1 MAVCG
6 GEVDIVVSMAS
17 SSSAGTSLV
26 LVAMKNRD
34 TTGDRW
40 WWWNGVN
47 PRLPTLAAAASKSLV
62 PLVPRGWFQ
71 ATTPPTTLVEEQDEQ
86 GLR

>member
-6 GEVDIVVSMAS
+6 GEVDIVVSMVI

-34 TTGDRW
+34 TTGDRRF
-40 WWWNGVN
+40 V
-47 PRLPTLAAAASKSLV
+47 AASKSLV

-71 ATTPPTTLVEEQDEQ
+71 ATTTTTLAEEQDEK
-86 GLR
+86 GFR